1 MNVKLEDWAVNARTA
16 ALILDMPLAT
26 FRTYRHMY
34 DLLPSTWAGLGR
46 APEKHFQLRDLL
58 LARTAQKLV
67 SVGVNAR
74 QACREANRCSIE
86 QFFRREPYTFGIGD
100 EGLRVEYD
108 RDNDVVLSF
117 YLEKDGL
124 RLALAVSDDIAQ
136 HRGTDVGDAA
146 LDDFLSAHGFDLS
159 QEALVRG

>member
-16 ALILDMPLAT
+16 ALILNVSVKTLNT
-26 FRTYRHMY
+26 WRFR
-34 DLLPSTWAGLGR
+34 DGLLPQNWAGPGR
-46 APEKHFQLRDLL
+46 APEKCYQLRDLIQV
-58 LARTAQKLV
+58 RVAQKLISAGLPV
-67 SVGVNAR
+67 SKAC
-74 QACREANRCSIE
+74 QAANVSHME

-124 RLALAVSDDIAQ
+124 RLARAVSDDIAQ

-146 LDDFLSAHGFDLS
+146 LIDFLSAHGFDRS

>member
-16 ALILDMPLAT
+16 ALILGMPLAT

-74 QACREANRCSIE
+74 QACREANRCSME
-86 QFFRREPYTFGIGD
+86 PFFRREPYTFGIGD
-100 EGLRVEYD
+100 EGLRTSYD
-108 RDNDVVLSF
+108 PENDVVLSF
-117 YLEKDGL
+117 YLENDGWSFAH
-124 RLALAVSDDIAQ
+124 ALAANICEQ
-136 HRGTDVGDAA
+136 RGEDVGQAA
-146 LDDFLSAHGFDLS
+146 YLDFQRRVNDLR
-159 QEALVRG
+159 ARLGKA

>member
-16 ALILDMPLAT
+16 ALILNAPLNT
-26 FRTYRHMY
+26 LKMWRYR
-34 DLLPSTWAGLGR
+34 DNLLPQNWVGPGR
-46 APEKHFQLRDLL
+46 APEKCYQLRDLIQV
-58 LARTAQKLV
+58 RVAQKLM
-67 SVGVNAR
+67 SVGVPVSKAC
-74 QACREANRCSIE
+74 QAANVSHME
-86 QFFRREPYTFGIGD
+86 PFFRGEQYTFGIGD

-124 RLALAVSDDIAQ
+124 RLARAVSDDIAQ

-146 LDDFLSAHGFDLS
+146 LDDFLSEHGFAKS
-159 QEALVRG
+159 